1 MGIFWV
7 TMSTLLTTIRDLAR
21 RKARE
26 KRAATLAEGVRLV
39 EEALAARVPI
49 VGAAVGPGLE
59 ATDRGR
65 ALKAALTRA
74 GVVLEEVDDKTLGE
88 LADTDHPQGLVAVVE
103 PRPWSFTDLTK
114 HEARGTRVLVL
125 DGVQDPGNVGTIL
138 RSALALGAAG
148 VVALPGT
155 AELRNPKVLRGSMG
169 AAFTLPN
176 FHATDAEL
184 SAWIEGAKVA
194 LWTTAMDGTD
204 IRKAPWPSGPLA
216 LLVGNEGAG
225 VRAELA
231 SRARSTIA
239 IPIAAGAESL
249 NVAAAA
255 AILLWESTRGG

>member
-1 MGIFWV
+1 MGILLG
-7 TMSTLLTTIRDLAR
+7 TMSKLLTTIRDLQR
-21 RKARE
+21 RKARD
-26 KRAATLAEGVRLV
+26 KRGATLAEGVRLV

-49 VGAAVGPGLE
+49 VGAAVGPALE

-65 ALKAALTRA
+65 ALKAALGKA
-74 GVVLEEVDDKTLGE
+74 GVALEEVDDKTLGE

-103 PRPWSFTDLTK
+103 PKGWSFADLTR
-114 HEARGTRVLVL
+114 HDGRAARILVL

-155 AELRNPKVLRGSMG
+155 AELFNPKVLRGSMG
-169 AAFTLPN
+169 AAFKLPN
-176 FHATDAEL
+176 FHATDADFL
-184 SAWIEGAKVA
+184 AWVDGAKA
-194 LWTTAMDGTD
+194 TLWTTSMDGTD
-204 IRKAPWPSGPLA
+204 IRVASWPKGPVA
-216 LLVGNEGAG
+216 LLLGNEGAG

-231 SRARSTIA
+231 ARAGSTLA

-255 AILLWESTRGG
+255 AILLWESSRAG

>member
-1 MGIFWV
+1 
-7 TMSTLLTTIRDLAR
+7 MSKLLTTIRDLQR

-26 KRAATLAEGVRLV
+26 KRGATLAEGVRLV
-39 EEALAARVPI
+39 EEALAAAVPI
-49 VGAAVGPGLE
+49 VGAAVGPALE

-65 ALKAALTRA
+65 ALKAALGKA
-74 GVVLEEVDDKTLGE
+74 GVALEEVDDKTLGE
-88 LADTDHPQGLVAVVE
+88 LADTDHPQGIVAAIEPKAWTVADLATRD
-103 PRPWSFTDLTK
+103 PRPVT
-114 HEARGTRVLVL
+114 LVL

-155 AELRNPKVLRGSMG
+155 AELHNPKVLRGSMG
-169 AAFTLPN
+169 AAFKLPN

-184 SAWIEGAKVA
+184 LAWVDRSKAT
-194 LWTTAMDGTD
+194 LWTTAMDGAD
-204 IRKAPWPSGPLA
+204 IRAAKWPTGPVA
-216 LLVGNEGAG
+216 LLLGNEGAG

-231 SRARSTIA
+231 ARAKTTIA

-255 AILLWESTRGG
+255 AILLWESSRAG

>member
-1 MGIFWV
+1 
-7 TMSTLLTTIRDLAR
+7 MSKLLTTIRDLQR

-26 KRAATLAEGVRLV
+26 KRGATLAEGVRLV
-39 EEALAARVPI
+39 EEALAAGVPI
-49 VGAAVGPGLE
+49 VGAAVGPALE

-65 ALKAALTRA
+65 VLKAALAKA
-74 GVVLEEVDDKTLGE
+74 GVALEEVDDKTLGE

-103 PRPWSFTDLTK
+103 PCVWGFSDLAK
-114 HEARGTRVLVL
+114 HEARSTRVLVL

-155 AELRNPKVLRGSMG
+155 AELHNPKVLRGSMG
-169 AAFTLPN
+169 ATFKLPN
-176 FHATDAEL
+176 FHSTDAEL
-184 SAWIEGAKVA
+184 LAWVGTAKA
-194 LWTTAMDGTD
+194 TLWTTAMAGTD
-204 IRKAPWPSGPLA
+204 IRAAKWPAGPVV
-216 LLVGNEGAG
+216 LLLGNEGAG

-231 SRARSTIA
+231 ARANTTIA

-255 AILLWESTRGG
+255 AILLWESSRAG

>member
-1 MGIFWV
+1 
-7 TMSTLLTTIRDLAR
+7 MSKLLTTIRDLSR

-26 KRAATLAEGVRLV
+26 KREATLAEGVRLV
-39 EEALAARVPI
+39 EEALAAGVPI
-49 VGAAVGPGLE
+49 VGAAVGPALE

-65 ALKAALTRA
+65 ALKAALARA
-74 GVVLEEVDDKTLGE
+74 GVLIEEVDDKTLGE

-103 PRPWSFTDLTK
+103 PRAWGFTDLST
-114 HEARGTRVLVL
+114 HHAPRATLLVL

-155 AELRNPKVLRGSMG
+155 AELHNPKVLRGSMG
-169 AAFTLPN
+169 AAFKLPN
-176 FHATDAEL
+176 FHASDADL
-184 SAWIEGAKVA
+184 LAWVDLAKVT

-204 IRKAPWPSGPLA
+204 LRAATWPTGPLA

-225 VRAELA
+225 VRAEVA
-231 SRARSTIA
+231 ARARAVIA

-255 AILLWESTRGG
+255 AILLWESSRAG